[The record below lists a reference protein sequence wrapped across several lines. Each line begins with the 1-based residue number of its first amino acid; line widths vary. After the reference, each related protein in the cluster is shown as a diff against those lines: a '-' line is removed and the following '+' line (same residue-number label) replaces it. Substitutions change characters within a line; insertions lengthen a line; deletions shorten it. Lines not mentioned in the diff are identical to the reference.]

1 MHNIEANALASF
13 LEGGKGGGGVD
24 HNSKQGK
31 KHFQNSL
38 SQKSSFTFYQHYNLF
53 TDLCHV
59 PSDRLVLISFN
70 MYNSSICINL

>member
-13 LEGGKGGGGVD
+13 LEGGKGGRGVD

-38 SQKSSFTFYQHYNLF
+38 SQKSSFTFLF